1 MVEHNDAMYI
11 ESTTYTPL
19 ITVRD
24 TEMVYYYYYDHFS
37 FSLLR

>member
-1 MVEHNDAMYI
+1 MVEHNDAMHI
-11 ESTTYTPL
+11 ESTTDTPW

-24 TEMVYYYYYDHFS
+24 TEMVYYYYYEHFL